1 MRSSTGRWAVGRN
14 FFDRESGLPILETG
28 AARELGRQAEGRGE
42 VFLLADVQDA
52 TCPEDVID
60 TLAETIQPIRPV
72 WSRFFA
78 PRWRWF
84 RENIEELSVL
94 GFRIKTRTG
103 LRPGTWRR
111 EGDRLLHKCTE
122 HGRPVLLIINGVP
135 IFLDR
140 LDRADQDDRR
150 TEEFRC
156 WLRKVLQGLQ
166 GGSLTII
173 LSSDRRG
180 LTSLDRGYAEGN
192 RKAG

>member
-14 FFDRESGLPILETG
+14 FFDRESGLPILEIG
-28 AARELGRQAEGRGE
+28 AARELGRQADGRGE

-60 TLAETIQPIRPV
+60 TLAEKIQPILPI

-84 RENIEELSVL
+84 RENIEEFGVL
-94 GFRIKTRTG
+94 TFRIKTRP
-103 LRPGTWRR
+103 RSKPGTWRR
-111 EGDRLLHKCTE
+111 EGEHLLHKCAE
-122 HGRPVLLIINGVP
+122 HGRPVLLVINGVP

-140 LDRADQDDRR
+140 LNRADQGARR

-180 LTSLDRGYAEGN
+180 HTSLDRGYAEGN

>member
-1 MRSSTGRWAVGRN
+1 MRSSIDRWAVGRD
-14 FFDRESGLPILETG
+14 FFDRESELPILEIG

-42 VFLLADVQDA
+42 VFLFADVQDA
-52 TCPEDVID
+52 TCPEDVIE
-60 TLAETIQPIRPV
+60 TLAETIQPILPI

-84 RENIEELSVL
+84 RENIEEFGLL
-94 GFRIKTRTG
+94 TFRIKTRTG
-103 LRPGTWRR
+103 LKSGTWRR
-111 EGDRLLHKCTE
+111 DGDRLLHKCAE
-122 HGRPVLLIINGVP
+122 HGRPVLLVIDGMP

-140 LDRADQDDRR
+140 LNRADQGARR
-150 TEEFRC
+150 TEEFRS
-156 WLRKVLQGLQ
+156 WLRKVLQGFQ

-180 LTSLDRGYAEGN
+180 FTSLDHRYAEGN

>member
-1 MRSSTGRWAVGRN
+1 MRSSTGRRAVGRD
-14 FFDRESGLPILETG
+14 FFDRESELPILEIG
-28 AARELGRQAEGRGE
+28 AARELGRQTEDWGG
-42 VFLLADVQDA
+42 VFLFADVQDA
-52 TCPEDVID
+52 ICPGDVIE
-60 TLAETIQPIRPV
+60 TLAEAIQPIRPI

-84 RENIEELSVL
+84 RENIEEFGLL
-94 GFRIKTRTG
+94 TFRIKTRIG
-103 LRPGTWRR
+103 SKPGTWRR
-111 EGDRLLHKCTE
+111 EGEHLLHKCAE
-122 HGRPVLLIINGVP
+122 HGRPVLLVINGVP

-140 LDRADQDDRR
+140 LNRADQGAQR

-156 WLRKVLQGLQ
+156 WLRKVWQGLQ